1 MGVFGNFLDFFFS
14 GSFNRNFFGIFFGV
28 NGIFFY
34 FWEFSLG
41 VSMGDF
47 GELWGGF

>member
-1 MGVFGNFLDFFFS
+1 MGIFWIFFFLEVLT
-14 GSFNRNFFGIFFGV
+14 GIFFGD
-28 NGIFFY
+28 NGIFFFD